1 MVVKVDV
8 AVNHL
13 IGLGESGRFVAV
25 NTFGFEDG
33 EEIFRYRIVIRV
45 PPSCHRGRNAVFL
58 SQVEVCLRGV
68 LKS

>member
-45 PPSCHRGRNAVFL
+45 PPS
-58 SQVEVCLRGV
+58 
-68 LKS
+68 